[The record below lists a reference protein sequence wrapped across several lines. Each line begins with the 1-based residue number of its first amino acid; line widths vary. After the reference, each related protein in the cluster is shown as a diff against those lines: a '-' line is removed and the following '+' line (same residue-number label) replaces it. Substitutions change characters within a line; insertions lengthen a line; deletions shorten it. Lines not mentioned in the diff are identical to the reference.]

1 MNKMVA
7 ISSSVVADAVRRKV
21 VWVVVVFAAI
31 LALVIPSL
39 PSYGI
44 GVVGAVFREVSIALM
59 FAASFVV
66 ALALSSTRIPAEVDR
81 RTVFNVLSR
90 DVRRWQYVVGSWLGM
105 FVVVGVTILSF
116 TIVAIAVGGFAYHAL
131 MWMLFQAAFA
141 VWFEMG
147 VLMAFTVMM
156 STRFGTVTSIV
167 AALAFAFIGHSVGT
181 FFMVGETSQI
191 PWYVPSLDIFNVINP
206 VAHGHGYGLIYAG
219 GMLLAFATWCGLL
232 LVFGSA
238 IFEGRDL

>member
-1 MNKMVA
+1 MIA
-7 ISSSVVADAVRRKV
+7 IASSVVADAIRRKV

-31 LALVIPSL
+31 LAFVIPSL

-66 ALALSSTRIPAEVDR
+66 ALALSSTRIPVEVDR

-90 DVRRWQYVVGSWLGM
+90 DVRRWQYVVGTWLGM
-105 FVVVGVTILSF
+105 FAVVGVTVLAF
-116 TIVAIAVGGFAYHAL
+116 TGVAMVVGGFTYK
-131 MWMLFQAAFA
+131 AFMPVLLEASVA

-156 STRFGTVTSIV
+156 STRFGTVTAIV
-167 AALAFAFIGHSVGT
+167 GALAFVFIGHSIGT
-181 FFMVGETSQI
+181 LFSANPGGT
-191 PWYVPSLDIFNVINP
+191 PWYVPTLDMFNVINP
-206 VAHGHGYGLIYAG
+206 VAHGNGYGVGYGAA
-219 GMLLAFATWCGLL
+219 MLAAFVAWCGLL

-238 IFEGRDL
+238 LFEGRDL